1 MSTDFGRKDLSDKV
15 DLFYLHYAC
24 TTLTYHQVQEKMT
37 PQSAKGPLDTTK
49 EHATGTADHVARDLK
64 TDDHKSTGQSVHDK
78 VSRMTSSDTTSS
90 DTTSS
95 SATNSNITGANTT
108 TGDHKSVVD
117 KVKDAIPGLHSDK
130 RSDAT
135 EVMEPNTSTT
145 TSDYVNKNL

>member
-15 DLFYLHYAC
+15 DLSYYC
-24 TTLTYHQVQEKMT
+24 CPSTTLTHPQVQEKMT

-64 TDDHKSTGQSVHDK
+64 TDDHKSTGQSIHDK

-90 DTTSS
+90 
-95 SATNSNITGANTT
+95 SANDSHIT

-130 RSDAT
+130 RSDAA
-135 EVMEPNTSTT
+135 EVMDPNTSTT